1 MTTSVN
7 TQCEDQF
14 LYSPNC
20 TLFDRTLQEMAAAWN
35 SAFLSLPLK
44 SNPAIETSNDNNIRS
59 NNLQTGDKIWFLV
72 GAVDNKRKDRSIDV
86 PLGRP
91 LFIPIVTRDTV
102 ILPNELNSSTD
113 FANLYEDARSYKDRV
128 DKQTIK
134 LDIDN
139 CKFDYN
145 TLIKYYLESIPFKVL
160 IPHDNVYKN
169 TDEPIDPE
177 LEDKVVIGVCSGIF
191 VPVKP
196 LPILT
201 KPHTILFYAKEDGE
215 QDFVIDVKYT
225 INIVADLSDYYF
237 GEI

>member
-1 MTTSVN
+1 MINSGN

-20 TLFDRTLQEMAAAWN
+20 TLFDRTLQELAAVWN

-44 SNPAIETSNDNNIRS
+44 SNPALGTSNDNNIRS
-59 NNLQTGDKIWFLV
+59 NNLQTDEKIWFLV
-72 GAVDNKRKDRSIDV
+72 GAVDNKQKIRSIDV

-91 LFIPIVTRDTV
+91 LFIPILTRDAV
-102 ILPNELNSSTD
+102 LLPNELNCLTD

-128 DKQTIK
+128 DKQTIM
-134 LDIDN
+134 LEIDN

-169 TDEPIDPE
+169 TDEPVDPE

-196 LPILT
+196 LPLLS

-225 INIVADLSDYYF
+225 INIVANLSDYSF
-237 GEI
+237 SEI